1 MDILHFV
8 GKVLPSSINITIG
21 FRPEINW
28 KEPELGYEA
37 MYVVAVQDSN
47 IDVEVRIPQF
57 DANDPVL
64 FSRLYARV
72 FDMARAAVDVVA
84 FSMGYGTSVVFTELV
99 LPNGHRQPFP
109 PVVHPELAALCTSYS
124 LEGAKF
130 DEVYS
135 LAISDYQHFMALRD
149 LIEAITIPHIAPISC
164 GRVIDAIR
172 RIISPNEKDAAKGWK
187 AMHAA
192 LNVSREYQEWISKLA
207 ANPRHADRS
216 FIVGPTVNETLRRTW
231 IIMDRLIAYKKADR
245 APLVHPTFPRLT
257 E

>member
-149 LIEAITIPHIAPISC
+149 LIEAITIPHIAPI
-164 GRVIDAIR
+164 
-172 RIISPNEKDAAKGWK
+172 
-187 AMHAA
+187 
-192 LNVSREYQEWISKLA
+192 
-207 ANPRHADRS
+207 RS